1 MTGIHDAKD
10 AHDVNEKT
18 GAAGAAGSAC
28 AADDARTAFLNGYL
42 VRTQAYEE
50 TRGENVGNAGSG
62 GKEEGDGPAPSAL
75 RLTLHDF
82 TRAPE
87 FAEDSC
93 SVFWCVV
100 CAVAGLFLLFAPLL
114 IIASLTMGSGSAHA
128 QDCTFVSQVCADS
141 ADRVI
146 NGQTVH
152 RECWRWEKTYRCTE
166 VSPEAERC
174 RAGNLPETCSITEVR
189 CTATDPDNPEACW
202 EETSDLLCKTF
213 PEGPGITAGEPVVT
227 VTTTSKADPAVPD
240 ASNPSDP
247 LVLQGC
253 RITARSCLDSNPKEV
268 PVTNWPGHTTTVT
281 GTCWKEAVEVSCPE
295 ADAALSCQKLE
306 DAGCEP
312 KGEKTC
318 ELEGPG
324 GACLRWSAVYVCA
337 GVPVEGDDIVVD
349 GSEDVPDGSVIED
362 TSACDAAVAEKENE
376 GLKCEATAFRC
387 LKPGETVM
395 VDGKPVTMECALK
408 EVTFTCTGEGE
419 NGCKALE
426 ELADSGVCRLE
437 GEPVCDVWDEA
448 AGGADGGTK
457 CLKQT
462 ATFICGSE
470 LDPENPPEDAEFIEK
485 TEEVEVK
492 PVNECE
498 APEKDPAC
506 VETAD
511 VCTEGP
517 GIKIVDGVPVYK
529 DCWMRTKTFVCR
541 ASGEDECAKYADDPQ
556 CELVS
561 EECVDG
567 DEARSGDGNG
577 NAKGS
582 GTLACARPTRVYKC
596 TRPGG
601 ETVVGEVCDGE
612 SCIAGVCVPTDDPAG
627 EDFIDS
633 VIAGEI
639 AREGS
644 LYGDLTGNRFFA
656 GEHQWCKDRMGASSC
671 CRREV
676 VADAGNSMFST
687 ALVFGLEAG
696 VELVKFVG
704 SPFVYDVL
712 ASSDYTSGLLNMLYG
727 SSVSGVYEPSMGF
740 WGVTF
745 TWTSTGEITVGFS
758 PAGFMAAAA
767 MRFWQNYSSCDAM
780 DQKNAMA
787 KGQNLCVYLGTTCE
801 KKVPGFGCVKH
812 QENYACFNSVLAR
825 IINEQGRA
833 QVGRGW
839 GAPDHPDVD
848 GFTID
853 EMNRLD
859 FSKIDF
865 SEFVASVVN
874 ATKTADDVDLEAAKA
889 RAEERLR
896 EMLEGELGNLSPVP
910 GANGKA
916 LGDRPSEGKSGRAP
930 TLRKAGG
937 KTGGKA
943 EGRTAEPAFMEN
955 WLAPAPKY
963 FPARDRGDRSAAGT
977 AAGDRN
983 PKNKTTQ
990 ETRA

>member
-1 MTGIHDAKD
+1 MTGIQDAKDAQD

-18 GAAGAAGSAC
+18 GAAGAAC

-42 VRTQAYEE
+42 VRTHAYEE
-50 TRGENVGNAGSG
+50 TRGANVGSS
-62 GKEEGDGPAPSAL
+62 GKEEGGDGPATSAL
-75 RLTLHDF
+75 RLTLRDF

-174 RAGNLPETCSITEVR
+174 RAGNVPETCSITEVR
-189 CTATDPDNPEACW
+189 CTATDPDHPEACW

-240 ASNPSDP
+240 ETNPSDP

-253 RITARSCLDSNPKEV
+253 RITARSCLDSNPKEI

-349 GSEDVPDGSVIED
+349 GSEDVPDGGVIAD

-376 GLKCEATAFRC
+376 GLKCEATASRC
-387 LKPGETVM
+387 QKPGETVM

-437 GEPVCDVWDEA
+437 GEPVCDVWDESE
-448 AGGADGGTK
+448 GGTK
-457 CLKQT
+457 CQKQT

-485 TEEVEVK
+485 TEEVDVK

-916 LGDRPSEGKSGRAP
+916 LGDRPSEEK
-930 TLRKAGG
+930 TLTVREAGMKAGG
-937 KTGGKA
+937 RSGGKA
-943 EGRTAEPAFMEN
+943 AEPGFQVN
-955 WLAPAPKY
+955 WLRPAPKS
-963 FPARDRGDRSAAGT
+963 FPARSLGDRADRSGAGT
-977 AAGDRN
+977 AADAEN
-983 PKNKTTQ
+983 PLNLKNKTNNLTK